1 MKTFFSDFEKKVIDR
16 MISLDEEEVV
26 VADDSEWG

>member
-1 MKTFFSDFEKKVIDR
+1 MKTFLSDFEKKAIDR
-16 MISLDEEEVV
+16 MILLDEEEVV